1 MNPEPANNLFDSR
14 TAVLAAVVQVVL
26 VIATAL
32 VLALLLPKSFFES
45 WGWLSGPVAWLVC
58 AAITALILKL
68 DLPRAVFGAALV
80 GIPSVVFVILGL
92 HWLGALVAFAVVLI
106 ASSGSFPGA
115 VVDRIEIFVTRR
127 RALIRRCSSPAS
139 NSGVVFGVEVDL
151 QGAGLFVRHAMKVL
165 EDYFVWFGA

>member
-26 VIATAL
+26 VMATAL

-68 DLPRAVFGAALV
+68 DLPRAIFGAALV

-92 HWLGALVAFAVVLI
+92 HWLGALVAAALFGVWCGRYA
-106 ASSGSFPGA
+106 A
-115 VVDRIEIFVTRR
+115 RR
-127 RALIRRCSSPAS
+127 LTAPAS
-139 NSGVVFGVEVDL
+139 
-151 QGAGLFVRHAMKVL
+151 A
-165 EDYFVWFGA
+165 